1 LKGMEGIRGVFFD
14 LHGTLLVPTDI
25 EAAWD
30 DWLTA
35 FHSCMG
41 KRGLTMS
48 RGEFKDQIGD
58 LFDRPVPDPG
68 DAEASVFERRVKDLG
83 ERLGLEID
91 LGYLRRM
98 VDHVIGV
105 WHGYFRLDPKAQAVL
120 EYLKPRFNIALITN
134 WDHAPWIYRLLSE
147 HEIGGYFDSVLVSDE
162 VGASKPDPRI
172 FRAALEGTGLEPHE
186 VVHVG
191 DSPEDVKGAMAAGIQ
206 PILISRDRPIKNWSQ
221 VSDDKETPLDEESEG
236 IEGVVVIRDLSEL
249 LDLF

>member
-1 LKGMEGIRGVFFD
+1 MKGMEGIKGVFFD

-41 KRGLTMS
+41 ECGLTMS
-48 RGEFKDQIGD
+48 REEFKDQIGD
-58 LFDRPVPDPG
+58 LFDRPAPEPE
-68 DAEASVFERRVKDLG
+68 DAEASTFERRVKDLG

-91 LGYLRRM
+91 SGYLRLM
-98 VDHVIGV
+98 IDHVIGV
-105 WHGYFRLDPKAQAVL
+105 WHWYFRLDPEARAVL
-120 EYLKPRFNIALITN
+120 DYLKPRFSIALITN

-147 HEIGGYFDSVLVSDE
+147 HEIGGYFDSVTVSDE

-172 FRAALEGTGLEPHE
+172 FRAALEETGLEPHE

-191 DSPEDVKGAMAAGIQ
+191 DSPEDVRGAMAAGIQ
-206 PILISRDRPIKNWSQ
+206 PILISRDRHIKNWSQ
-221 VSDDKETPLDEESEG
+221 VSDDKEMPLDEESEG

-249 LDLF
+249 FDLF

>member
-1 LKGMEGIRGVFFD
+1 LKGMEGIKGVFFD

-35 FHSCMG
+35 FHSCMRE
-41 KRGLTMS
+41 RGLTIS
-48 RGEFKDQIGD
+48 REEFKDQIGD
-58 LFDRPVPDPG
+58 LFDRSAPELG

-91 LGYLRRM
+91 LGHLRWM

-105 WHGYFRLDPKAQAVL
+105 WHGYFRLDQEARAVL
-120 EYLKPRFNIALITN
+120 EYLKPRFSIALITN
-134 WDHAPWIYRLLSE
+134 WDHALWIYRLLSE
-147 HEIGGYFDSVLVSDE
+147 HEIGGYFDSVTVSDE

-206 PILISRDRPIKNWSQ
+206 PILISRDRPIKN
-221 VSDDKETPLDEESEG
+221 
-236 IEGVVVIRDLSEL
+236 
-249 LDLF
+249 